1 MNNKIINIGRVR
13 QNMNK
18 KTERPPNSE
27 NYIIERLKEL
37 TGLDTKEI
45 IKAINDLKNKT
56 IIEKLKSKSKL
67 WKFNLQ

>member
-18 KTERPPNSE
+18 KTERPLISE

-37 TGLDTKEI
+37 TELDTKEI

-56 IIEKLKSKSKL
+56 IINKC
-67 WKFNLQ
+67 